1 VRRLQISS
9 DVRDAINAPEQ
20 FRVAFQPLVRLSDW
34 KTIGYEALVRWQ
46 HPREGLIQPDLFIP
60 AAEETGVIVRLGREV
75 LVRSLERLA
84 REQREDP
91 TLTMHVNVS
100 VQEIMH
106 GDLPEH
112 VFAAIKAAGV
122 RPETVTLEITENT
135 IIDTSTGAGA
145 VLERL
150 RAGGVRICVDD
161 FGIGYS
167 SLRYLSLFPI
177 NSLKIDRSF
186 VSGTG
191 EGIASEPICRMLL
204 DLARSLDLTVVA
216 EGIETP
222 EQADRLLALG
232 AVCGQ
237 GYIFSRPIIPER
249 DGELILPDILLNGR
263 PMKIPA

>member
-1 VRRLQISS
+1 
-9 DVRDAINAPEQ
+9 
-20 FRVAFQPLVRLSDW
+20 LSDW

-46 HPREGLIQPDLFIP
+46 HPREGMIQPDLFIP

-75 LVRSLERLA
+75 LNRSLERLA
-84 REQREDP
+84 REQRDDP
-91 TLTMHVNVS
+91 GLTMHVNVS

-112 VFAAIKAAGV
+112 VFAALRATGV
-122 RPETVTLEITENT
+122 RPETLTLEITENT
-135 IIDTSTGAGA
+135 IIDTGTGAGA

-150 RAGGVRICVDD
+150 RAGGVKICIDD

-186 VSGTG
+186 VSGTN
-191 EGIASEPICRMLL
+191 EGLTSEPICRMLL
-204 DLARSLDLTVVA
+204 DLARSLDLSVVA

-232 AVCGQ
+232 ANCGQ
-237 GYIFSRPIIPER
+237 GYVFSRPIIPER
-249 DGELILPDILLNGR
+249 NGPLVLPDILLSGR
-263 PMKIPA
+263 PVHVPA

>member
-1 VRRLQISS
+1 
-9 DVRDAINAPEQ
+9 
-20 FRVAFQPLVRLSDW
+20 
-34 KTIGYEALVRWQ
+34 
-46 HPREGLIQPDLFIP
+46 
-60 AAEETGVIVRLGREV
+60 
-75 LVRSLERLA
+75 
-84 REQREDP
+84 
-91 TLTMHVNVS
+91 
-100 VQEIMH
+100 
-106 GDLPEH
+106 
-112 VFAAIKAAGV
+112 
-122 RPETVTLEITENT
+122 VTLEITENA

-191 EGIASEPICRMLL
+191 AGIASEPIVRMLL

-216 EGIETP
+216 EGIETL
-222 EQADRLLALG
+222 EQADRLCDLG
-232 AVCGQ
+232 ATTGQ

-249 DGELILPDILLNGR
+249 EGELFLPANLLAGR
-263 PMKIPA
+263 PIAVSA